1 MAIAIKIYF
10 LARFAGD
17 RLERGVHPNIEKI
30 SGSVSIFLALRI
42 YKNGMHP
49 E

>member
-17 RLERGVHPNIEKI
+17 RLERGAILNLSLTELCCTMLNIEFSQKR
-30 SGSVSIFLALRI
+30 LL
-42 YKNGMHP
+42 NT
-49 E
+49 